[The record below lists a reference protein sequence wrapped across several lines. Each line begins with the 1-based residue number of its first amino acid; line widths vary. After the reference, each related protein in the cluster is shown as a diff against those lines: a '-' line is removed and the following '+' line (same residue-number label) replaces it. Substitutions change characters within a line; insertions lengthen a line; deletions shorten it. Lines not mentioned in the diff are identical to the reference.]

1 MNKLSENLKKIRKD
15 HNLSQEQL
23 SELLGVSR
31 QAISKWESSAAYPEM
46 DKVIQICN
54 EFNLNIDDLLNKDI
68 RECKNQE
75 KQKNNINK
83 YIDDFLNFV
92 TNSIN
97 MFFRM
102 TFKSKIKFIIEEIFI
117 FGILL
122 IIFLTLGVF
131 LQEIIIEP
139 LYSVFGSKIYY
150 AFVNLLESIYLLICF
165 ILSFVIIIHIFKI
178 RYLNYYI
185 DEINNKNTYEEDNE
199 VETKHKKVELKKE
212 DKIIIRD
219 PSPSEYR
226 FINGMLKFIM
236 KIFKIFTFMISMLF
250 CFSLVFFILLFVL
263 SFLIIKSGLL
273 FIGCIIM
280 SLGLIAINVIVLLV
294 LFNFIFNRL
303 SDKKKMIYS
312 FISSIIIFSLGF
324 GISLVGLLNF
334 NYIDDKIET
343 KLIETSLKMDKN
355 YIIHN
360 TLNNE
365 IEFIEDNTLIDT
377 IKIEY
382 EVNELYNARYEIVEN
397 NVYNWTYE
405 SNVFE
410 ILRKVIKYINNKEI
424 NSLDLYLKVKVYSS
438 KENIEILKVN
448 KEKYEQKMNDYYNNH
463 N

>member
-117 FGILL
+117 LAILL
-122 IIFLTLGVF
+122 IIFLTLGV
-131 LQEIIIEP
+131 LLNEIVIEP

-219 PSPSEYR
+219 PSHSEYR

-250 CFSLVFFILLFVL
+250 CFSLVFFVLLFIL

>member
-117 FGILL
+117 LAILL
-122 IIFLTLGVF
+122 IIILTLGV
-131 LQEIIIEP
+131 LLNEIVIEP

-219 PSPSEYR
+219 PSHSEYR

-250 CFSLVFFILLFVL
+250 CFSLVFFVLLFIL

>member
-117 FGILL
+117 LAILL
-122 IIFLTLGVF
+122 IIFLTLG
-131 LQEIIIEP
+131 LLLNEIVIEP

-219 PSPSEYR
+219 PSHSEYR

-250 CFSLVFFILLFVL
+250 CFSLVFFVLLFIL

>member
-1 MNKLSENLKKIRKD
+1 
-15 HNLSQEQL
+15 
-23 SELLGVSR
+23 
-31 QAISKWESSAAYPEM
+31 
-46 DKVIQICN
+46 
-54 EFNLNIDDLLNKDI
+54 
-68 RECKNQE
+68 
-75 KQKNNINK
+75 
-83 YIDDFLNFV
+83 
-92 TNSIN
+92 
-97 MFFRM
+97 
-102 TFKSKIKFIIEEIFI
+102 
-117 FGILL
+117 
-122 IIFLTLGVF
+122 
-131 LQEIIIEP
+131 
-139 LYSVFGSKIYY
+139 
-150 AFVNLLESIYLLICF
+150 
-165 ILSFVIIIHIFKI
+165 
-178 RYLNYYI
+178 
-185 DEINNKNTYEEDNE
+185 
-199 VETKHKKVELKKE
+199 
-212 DKIIIRD
+212 
-219 PSPSEYR
+219 
-226 FINGMLKFIM
+226 
-236 KIFKIFTFMISMLF
+236 
-250 CFSLVFFILLFVL
+250 
-263 SFLIIKSGLL
+263 
-273 FIGCIIM
+273 M

-355 YIIHN
+355 YIIYN

>member
-131 LQEIIIEP
+131 LNEIIIEP

-219 PSPSEYR
+219 PSHSEYR

-250 CFSLVFFILLFVL
+250 CFSLVFFVLLFIL

>member
-122 IIFLTLGVF
+122 IIFLTLGV
-131 LQEIIIEP
+131 LLNEIVIEP

-219 PSPSEYR
+219 PSHSEYR

-250 CFSLVFFILLFVL
+250 CFSLVFFVLLFIL

>member
-75 KQKNNINK
+75 KQNNINK

-131 LQEIIIEP
+131 LNEIIIEP

-219 PSPSEYR
+219 PSHSEYR

-250 CFSLVFFILLFVL
+250 CFSLVFFVLLFIL

-303 SDKKKMIYS
+303 SDKKKIIYS

>member
-117 FGILL
+117 LAILL

-131 LQEIIIEP
+131 LNEIIIEP
-139 LYSVFGSKIYY
+139 LYSVFGRKIYY

-219 PSPSEYR
+219 PSHSEYR

-250 CFSLVFFILLFVL
+250 CFSLVFFVLLFIL

>member
-131 LQEIIIEP
+131 LNEIIIEP

-219 PSPSEYR
+219 PSHSEYR
-226 FINGMLKFIM
+226 LINGMLKFIM

>member
-102 TFKSKIKFIIEEIFI
+102 KFKSKIKFIIEEIFI

-131 LQEIIIEP
+131 LNEIIIEP

-219 PSPSEYR
+219 PSHSEYR

-397 NVYNWTYE
+397 NVYNRTYE

>member
-117 FGILL
+117 LAILL
-122 IIFLTLGVF
+122 IIFLTLGV
-131 LQEIIIEP
+131 LLNEIVIEP

-150 AFVNLLESIYLLICF
+150 AFTNLLESIYLLICF

-219 PSPSEYR
+219 PSHSEYR

-250 CFSLVFFILLFVL
+250 CFSLVFFVLLFIL

>member
-117 FGILL
+117 LAILL

-131 LQEIIIEP
+131 LNEIIIEP

-150 AFVNLLESIYLLICF
+150 AFTNLLESIYLLICF

-219 PSPSEYR
+219 PSHSEYR

-250 CFSLVFFILLFVL
+250 CFSLVFFVLLFIL

>member
-75 KQKNNINK
+75 KQNNINK

-131 LQEIIIEP
+131 LNEIIIEP

-219 PSPSEYR
+219 PSHSEYR

-250 CFSLVFFILLFVL
+250 CFSLVFFVLLFIL